1 MPEKETSITVSVP
14 SWVAEDLK
22 DKDIAQ
28 ILIDYVD
35 LHSEN

>member
-1 MPEKETSITVSVP
+1 MPEEEISITVKVP
-14 SWVAEDLK
+14 SWVAEELK